1 MMKIHQPSPS
11 DMIFLGAD
19 EVTRIAYV
27 LKNLAGAFERTG
39 NAVVAKELDETA
51 EQLTKVAKLIRE
63 GAAQQIN
70 ERLRESTESS
80 TNIVLAALAGIE
92 VSSRLA
98 ASTDTAEAAVCP
110 TCGPSGNPS
119 LCLSVAC
126 PMRPEQE
133 WRSQ

>member
-1 MMKIHQPSPS
+1 MKNDEISPS
-11 DMIFLGAD
+11 DMIFFGAD
-19 EVTRIAYV
+19 DVTKIARG
-27 LKNLAGAFERTG
+27 LADLADAFERTG
-39 NAVVAKELDETA
+39 NWVVAKELDETA
-51 EQLTKVAKLIRE
+51 EQLTKTATMVRT
-63 GAAQQIN
+63 GAA
-70 ERLRESTESS
+70 RLFNQHLSETVESS
-80 TNIVLAALAGIE
+80 TNVVRAVLTGIE
-92 VSSRLA
+92 LSSRMA